1 MLQNMMKQNMVMIV
15 PNIAMMGWVSYFFT
29 GFVVGKIPF
38 PLTDRFKGM
47 LQRGVELHGLDVGY
61 VSSLSLY
68 FMMYFG
74 LRGVQQLL
82 LGENPDTDDAK
93 VMQQQMQGGAGG
105 PQDMEKIFEQ
115 EKNQLELVGWEDGL
129 PAIAAY

>member
-1 MLQNMMKQNMVMIV
+1 MMKQNMVMIV
-15 PNIAMMGWVSYFFT
+15 PQIAMMGWVSYFFT

-47 LQRGVELHGLDVGY
+47 LQRGVELNGLDVGY
-61 VSSLSLY
+61 ISSLSLY
-68 FMMYFG
+68 FMMFFG

-93 VMQQQMQGGAGG
+93 VMQQQMQGGGMQQ
-105 PQDMEKIFEQ
+105 QDMSAIFEQ

-129 PAIAAY
+129 PAIAAC